1 MKTVTLDDEKL
12 YRAVE
17 AEAAKSGRGVEDVV
31 GEALKQWLAD
41 VEMDELEQTQIE
53 AARLEWQ
60 RKDDVEAHEFFRT
73 LREEE
78 RLGG

>member
-17 AEAAKSGRGVEDVV
+17 AEAAKSGRSVEEVV
-31 GEALKQWLAD
+31 GEALKLWLAD
-41 VEMDELEQTQIE
+41 VEMDDREQGEIE
-53 AARLEWQ
+53 AARVEWQ
-60 RKDDVEAHEFFRT
+60 RKGGVEAHEFFRT

-78 RLGG
+78 RTE